1 MQLDKV
7 LGKHRDITLFESINL
22 NSSSAAGAT
31 ADYEHIVFML
41 PQPNGSAG
49 TLGDLPINALN
60 VRTILIGFEGA
71 ITGAATNNF
80 TLNIWQRRNGT
91 FLVNTTS
98 ATAITAGSSVT
109 VTPTSM
115 QNILTGSQLV
125 FSGGTGSTET
135 VTVLSVTPTSFVANF
150 ASNHSGAYTITSA
163 PLATVTYGAGV
174 NETQF
179 VPHQFSV
186 PVNKANMMVPLDCI
200 TIQRVSNGNG
210 MASPS
215 LTVGLDLVP
224 AGIGM

>member
-22 NSSSAAGAT
+22 NSSSAAGAS
-31 ADYEHIVFML
+31 ADYEHIIFML
-41 PQPNGSAG
+41 PQPQGAAG

-60 VRTILIGFEGA
+60 VRSISVGFEGA
-71 ITGAATNNF
+71 IAGAATNNF
-80 TLNIWQRRNGT
+80 TLNFWHRRNGNL
-91 FLVNTTS
+91 LVNTTS
-98 ATAITAGSSVT
+98 ATAITAGNGVSVT
-109 VTPTSM
+109 PASM
-115 QNILTGSQLV
+115 ANILPGALLV
-125 FSGGTGSTET
+125 ISGGTGTTET
-135 VTVLSVTPTSFVANF
+135 VSVLSVTPTSFVANF
-150 ASNHSGAYTITSA
+150 SSDHSGSYTITSA
-163 PLATVTYGAGV
+163 PLTTITYSAGV

-179 VPHQFSV
+179 VPHQFNV
-186 PVNKANMMVPLDCI
+186 PINQANMIVSADCI